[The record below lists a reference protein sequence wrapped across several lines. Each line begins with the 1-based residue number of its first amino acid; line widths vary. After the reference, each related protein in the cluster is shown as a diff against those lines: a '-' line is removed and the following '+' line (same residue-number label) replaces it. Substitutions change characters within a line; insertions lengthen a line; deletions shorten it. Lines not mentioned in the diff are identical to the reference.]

1 MEKQTIIARAGIK
14 EIDLFK
20 RLVKSG
26 LDPEVCYKTIMEA
39 KDNKDTKLPNSQ
51 TIIIYQQSL
60 GTFTIIGPNDYPEL
74 MKPVDREDYMSPKE
88 IKIMDYEFK
97 DGTKFTLNELSMI
110 NDCRQQPNTEYCAL
124 VIKLIDELIGGAEK

>member
-88 IKIMDYEFK
+88 IKIMDYQFK

-110 NDCRQQPNTEYCAL
+110 NDCRQQPNT
-124 VIKLIDELIGGAEK
+124 

>member
-110 NDCRQQPNTEYCAL
+110 NDCRQQPNTEYGAL
-124 VIKLIDELIGGAEK
+124 VIKWTDELIGGAEK

>member
-1 MEKQTIIARAGIK
+1 MERQTIIARAGIK

-20 RLVKSG
+20 RLVKSR
-26 LDPEVCYKTIMEA
+26 LDPETCYKTITEA
-39 KDNKDTKLPNSQ
+39 KDNKDCKLPDSQ

-88 IKIMDYEFK
+88 IKIMDYQFK

-110 NDCRQQPNTEYCAL
+110 NDCRHQPNTEYGAL
-124 VIKLIDELIGGAEK
+124 VIKLIDELLRLEV